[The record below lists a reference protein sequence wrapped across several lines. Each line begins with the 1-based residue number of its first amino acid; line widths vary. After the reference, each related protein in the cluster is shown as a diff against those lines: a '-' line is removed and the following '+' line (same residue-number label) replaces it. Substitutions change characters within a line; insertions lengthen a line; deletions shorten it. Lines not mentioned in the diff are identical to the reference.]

1 MYSDLTLEERK
12 EVTAIRRDLTAFFN
26 KIKFDEPTHSYTING
41 KKLQATSHFIHR
53 YKPHFDIEKMSALV
67 AQKQGRTREEVKEEW
82 EKIKNDSCTLGTA
95 IHLFGEDYVN
105 SNFTLEPKNEFEK
118 AIVAFWDTKPK
129 HIVPV
134 KLELQMYSE
143 EFGIAGT
150 ADIICYNLKTKRL
163 KLLDYKTNRDLFK
176 NYKEQKMLPPFD
188 NFLDCSFNM
197 YKLQL
202 SMYQYFLEQTGY
214 EVESRT
220 LIWLKPDGTYE
231 THKIESVK
239 DTLLEEMIKY
249 KNQ

>member
-1 MYSDLTLEERK
+1 
-12 EVTAIRRDLTAFFN
+12 
-26 KIKFDEPTHSYTING
+26 
-41 KKLQATSHFIHR
+41 
-53 YKPHFDIEKMSALV
+53 
-67 AQKQGRTREEVKEEW
+67 
-82 EKIKNDSCTLGTA
+82 
-95 IHLFGEDYVN
+95 
-105 SNFTLEPKNEFEK
+105 
-118 AIVAFWDTKPK
+118 
-129 HIVPV
+129 
-134 KLELQMYSE
+134 MYSE

-150 ADIICYNLKTKRL
+150 ADIICYNLKTKKL
-163 KLLDYKTNRDLFK
+163 KILDYKTNKDLFK

-202 SMYQYFLEQTGY
+202 SMYQYFIEQTGY